1 MGGTNEAKAKENK
14 NKGNAAFKA
23 GKWEDAVKY
32 YGRAIKLDEKNFV
45 CYANRSAAWLKLGN
59 PEEALKDADK
69 CIKLKPKYH
78 KGHARKATAL
88 HALKRYADEVKAY
101 KYGLKYCPDEEALK
115 NGLEQ
120 AKRHRTNSSKASQAA
135 RKTTATMQAASSRKK
150 KAANSSNVSQFVLQ
164 TKKNLELQM
173 AAIQAQLDMVN
184 ELTKMNEEEKLDLLY
199 TLLDKDGDGT
209 IDAKELADGLRKRND
224 GLSFTDSIQK
234 SIEMIAIYDDDGD
247 AELNRNEFQ
256 HFVERM
262 VSELNAT
269 FDEFAEFLVYQ
280 ILFSEKEEEE
290 EEEVDI
296 DKLKEEVR
304 ERGQLLDTLSD
315 PRMMSLFVLFDKDG
329 DSTVDFKEVACGLYH
344 LTKSMEESA
353 KATTGLLLMMDKDD
367 KRVLG
372 YEQFAKLILAI
383 AAAANSSFDEVAD
396 DLTLA
401 LTSEDAELDEEV
413 LRELTIADEA
423 YTQAR
428 DREREEKEHKKV
440 MDALSYRRTTRLFD
454 LWDANGDG
462 TIDFEELVTGLR
474 RYQSACNG
482 GQSAEDVEK
491 AAMAL
496 MSEDANGDQS
506 LDREEFAYAMVNYS
520 DAMNTDLHELIDFMC
535 VVAALGDD
543 SDYEKAYS
551 KATEGGIIKKPSK
564 KFKEAIGVDDND
576 A

>member
-1 MGGTNEAKAKENK
+1 M
-14 NKGNAAFKA
+14 
-23 GKWEDAVKY
+23 KY

-88 HALKRYADEVKAY
+88 HALKRYSDEVKAY

-120 AKRHRTNSSKASQAA
+120 AKRQRTNSSKASQAA

-150 KAANSSNVSQFVLQ
+150 KANSSSNVSQFVQQ

-280 ILFSEKEEEE
+280 ILFSEKDDKAAEED
-290 EEEVDI
+290 VDI
-296 DKLKEEVR
+296 EKLKEEVR

-413 LRELTIADEA
+413 LRELVIADEA
-423 YTQAR
+423 YAQAR

-462 TIDFEELVTGLR
+462 VSRRIGYKTGFL
-474 RYQSACNG
+474 
-482 GQSAEDVEK
+482 
-491 AAMAL
+491 
-496 MSEDANGDQS
+496 
-506 LDREEFAYAMVNYS
+506 
-520 DAMNTDLHELIDFMC
+520 
-535 VVAALGDD
+535 
-543 SDYEKAYS
+543 
-551 KATEGGIIKKPSK
+551 
-564 KFKEAIGVDDND
+564 
-576 A
+576 

>member
-1 MGGTNEAKAKENK
+1 M
-14 NKGNAAFKA
+14 
-23 GKWEDAVKY
+23 
-32 YGRAIKLDEKNFV
+32 
-45 CYANRSAAWLKLGN
+45 KLGK

-78 KGHARKATAL
+78 KGHARKASAL
-88 HALKRYADEVKAY
+88 HVLKRYTDEVKAY

-115 NGLEQ
+115 NGLEG
-120 AKRHRTNSSKASQAA
+120 AKRSRTNSSKASQAA
-135 RKTTATMQAASSRKK
+135 RKTTATMEAASSRKK
-150 KAANSSNVSQFVLQ
+150 KANISSNVSQFVLQ

-234 SIEMIAIYDDDGD
+234 SVEMIAIYDDDGD
-247 AELNRNEFQ
+247 AELNRSEFQ

-280 ILFSEKEEEE
+280 ILFSEKEEVKED
-290 EEEVDI
+290 VDI
-296 DKLKEEVR
+296 NKLKDEVR

-401 LTSEDAELDEEV
+401 LTSEDAELDAEV

-423 YTQAR
+423 YAQAR

-474 RYQSACNG
+474 RYQQACNG
-482 GQSAEDVEK
+482 EQTAEDVEK

-506 LDREEFAYAMVNYS
+506 LDREEFAYAMVNYA

-551 KATEGGIIKKPSK
+551 KAAAGGIIKKPTK
-564 KFKEAIGVDDND
+564 KFKDTIGVEEE
-576 A
+576 

>member
-1 MGGTNEAKAKENK
+1 MFSRISFGANINWQNK
-14 NKGNAAFKA
+14 DKGNAAFKA
-23 GKWEDAVKY
+23 GKWEDAAKY
-32 YGRAIKLDEKNFV
+32 YGRAIKQDEKNFV
-45 CYANRSAAWLKLGN
+45 CYANRSAAWLKLGKA
-59 PEEALKDADK
+59 EDALKDADK

-78 KGHARKATAL
+78 KGHARKAAAL
-88 HALKRYADEVKAY
+88 HALKRYSDEMKAY
-101 KYGLKYCPDEEALK
+101 KVGLKYCPDEEALK
-115 NGLEQ
+115 KGLAASQ
-120 AKRHRTNSSKASQAA
+120 KQKTNSSKASQAA
-135 RKTTATMQAASSRKK
+135 RRTEATMKAASSRKK
-150 KAANSSNVSQFVLQ
+150 KALKSANVSQFVMQ

-184 ELTKMNEEEKLDLLY
+184 ELTKMNEEEKLDLLF
-199 TLLDKDGDGT
+199 TLMDKDGGGT

-224 GLSFTDSIQK
+224 GLSFDDAIQK
-234 SIEMIAIYDDDGD
+234 SVEMIAIYDDDGD
-247 AELNRNEFQ
+247 AELDREEFQ

-269 FDEFAEFLVYQ
+269 FDEFAEYLVYQ
-280 ILFSEKEEEE
+280 ILFSEKDDEEEQD
-290 EEEVDI
+290 VDI

-315 PRMMSLFVLFDKDG
+315 PRMMSLFVLFDRDG
-329 DSTVDFKEVACGLYH
+329 DSTVDFKEVACGLYY

-383 AAAANSSFDEVAD
+383 AAAASSSFDEVAD

-401 LTSEDAELDEEV
+401 LTSADGELDEEV
-413 LRELTIADEA
+413 LRELTVADEA
-423 YTQAR
+423 YAQAR

-440 MDALSYRRTTRLFD
+440 MDALSYKRTTRLFD
-454 LWDANGDG
+454 LWDADGDG

-474 RYQSACNG
+474 RYNAASGGSQSI
-482 GQSAEDVEK
+482 EDVEK

-496 MSEDANGDQS
+496 MAEDGSGDHS
-506 LDREEFAYAMVNYS
+506 LDREEFAYAMVSYAEAIGQN
-520 DAMNTDLHELIDFMC
+520 LHELIDFMC

-551 KATEGGIIKKPSK
+551 KAAEGGLIKAPKERKKKKPA
-564 KFKEAIGVDDND
+564 EN
-576 A
+576 